1 LEREINI
8 EKMADKID
16 GFLVEKVSRHNM
28 DGNVVIE
35 ISVSTVKGEFDEEF
49 SEWDSF
55 ERQDYLSENFFKDG
69 KELSRD
75 DWFGGMDEEY
85 EEADWETEAI
95 FKTLEEARECENELT
110 EEI

>member
-1 LEREINI
+1 MAER
-8 EKMADKID
+8 ID
-16 GFLVEKVSRHNM
+16 GFLVEKVNRLNM
-28 DGNVVIE
+28 SGDVVVE
-35 ISVSTVKGEFDEEF
+35 ISVSTIKGEFDEEF

-69 KELSRD
+69 EELGGD

-85 EEADWETEAI
+85 EEADWETEAM
-95 FKTLEEARECENELT
+95 FKTLEEARDCEKELI